1 MCSSNSQWLSNLI
14 ISKLMPSFLS
24 SAPENSGFVY
34 MHKRAWLSATL
45 QTEPRSDW
53 GERRGS
59 VEKKLWRCVSFF
71 FLPLSPSRS
80 LQDEKYWQRRKKNNV
95 AAKRS
100 RDARRLKEN
109 QITVRA
115 AFLERENAALR
126 TEVAELRKE
135 CGRFKNVVGQY
146 EAKFGPM

>member
-1 MCSSNSQWLSNLI
+1 M
-14 ISKLMPSFLS
+14 
-24 SAPENSGFVY
+24 
-34 MHKRAWLSATL
+34 
-45 QTEPRSDW
+45 
-53 GERRGS
+53 
-59 VEKKLWRCVSFF
+59 
-71 FLPLSPSRS
+71 
-80 LQDEKYWQRRKKNNV
+80 

-115 AFLERENAALR
+115 AFLERENAVLR